1 MSPPNTDER
10 PHRSAPLTL
19 NVAYDQAHTS
29 VQRHTAHRVLVRLAA
44 ATQKIVPKQT
54 VNDYKRLYVIYP
66 NESVLPRLEVNAPT
80 GQRETVQRPDRTPLC
95 RKLMTT
101 LRIMRVC
108 ASSSRT
114 NLSSCCPHDGDRA
127 PARALDSLRYCVLPP
142 SPSRVRDD
150 LVCVM
155 FFRHV
160 DLHSERLR
168 SA

>member
-1 MSPPNTDER
+1 MAKRTHPFRATQHMSE
-10 PHRSAPLTL
+10 
-19 NVAYDQAHTS
+19 
-29 VQRHTAHRVLVRLAA
+29 LVRLAA
-44 ATQKIVPKQT
+44 VTQKTVPKQT

-66 NESVLPRLEVNAPT
+66 NASVLPRLEVDAPT

-108 ASSSRT
+108 ASSSRM
-114 NLSSCCPHDGDRA
+114 NPSSCCPHDRDGA
-127 PARALDSLRYCVLPP
+127 PARAIESLRFCVLPP

-150 LVCVM
+150 LVRVL
-155 FFRHV
+155 FLRHV
-160 DLHSERLR
+160 DLHSELLR